1 MKESISHVAGRLHEA
16 ILTLAGTEADQRT
29 RLQSAYIHYI
39 FGLHEDTLDNEE
51 FREHISA
58 IRDDFENY
66 GGLKLD
72 KSIPQ
77 EVVNRLIDEI
87 VLAYGIAKALSS

>member
-1 MKESISHVAGRLHEA
+1 MKESILHVAERLNEA

-51 FREHISA
+51 LRERISA
-58 IRDDFENY
+58 IRDDFERY

-77 EVVNRLIDEI
+77 EEIDRLIDEI
-87 VLAYGIAKALSS
+87 VVTYGIAKSLLS